1 MKPSARE
8 FLQLY
13 CKIHRWKNDGGCA
26 FYHNTW
32 RIPNAALRK
41 PNLYV
46 TQAGT
51 YESDISLF
59 LCWQRKRTRCDIEN
73 WGHFLPASW
82 PTTSSHY
89 VGGTILYLLQN
100 VCQKTGMSH
109 AKKFCR
115 CSTLPLL
122 LPATGPRFLS
132 PQYFLYCVLS
142 FGRSVMKFIFIL
154 CCFTFVWRIYIF
166 FLSE

>member
-32 RIPNAALRK
+32 RIPNTALRK

-51 YESDISLF
+51 YEADIGSF
-59 LCWQRKRTRCDIEN
+59 LCWQRRRTRCDIEN

-89 VGGTILYLLQN
+89 VAGNNFVLATECLSKNGH
-100 VCQKTGMSH
+100 VAREK
-109 AKKFCR
+109 
-115 CSTLPLL
+115 LPLQYAPASFTRDRSPL
-122 LPATGPRFLS
+122 LVHAVFPLLCAVLWTFCDEI
-132 PQYFLYCVLS
+132 YFHSMLLYFCLTN
-142 FGRSVMKFIFIL
+142 IH
-154 CCFTFVWRIYIF
+154 F

>member
-8 FLQLY
+8 FQQLY

-32 RIPNAALRK
+32 RIPNTALRK

-51 YESDISLF
+51 YEADIGLF
-59 LCWQRKRTRCDIEN
+59 LCWQRRRTRCDIEN
-73 WGHFLPASW
+73 WGIFCLLHGPGLQVIMSR
-82 PTTSSHY
+82 
-89 VGGTILYLLQN
+89 GTILYLLQN
-100 VCQKTGMSH
+100 VCQKR
-109 AKKFCR
+109 ACR
-115 CSTLPLL
+115 TRKTAAPASFTRDRSPLL
-122 LPATGPRFLS
+122 VPAVFPLLCAVLWTFCDEI
-132 PQYFLYCVLS
+132 YFHSMLLHFCLTN
-142 FGRSVMKFIFIL
+142 IH
-154 CCFTFVWRIYIF
+154 F